1 MLVVFTVA
9 AAAAVVVVVVVVFD
23 GGRCVSALSMTKM
36 SEQFSHCVRH
46 RVARDAWVA
55 RVLRQ
60 SRTFI
65 N

>member
-9 AAAAVVVVVVVVFD
+9 AAAAVVVVVVVFD